1 MLRRWIGVLV
11 VLGILTAGV
20 TAAAEAKPRK
30 QNPRLHSFRSCTNLL
45 TYARSNGVR
54 VVRDSLGGASGRLPL
69 PPPSPVSDGGGQDEA
84 AGDGGGAGGGG
95 GGGRGSAPTSQTNVQ
110 EAGVDEP
117 DRLKAA
123 RGVLYVAAG
132 DRLQI
137 LDAASSPPRVLG
149 SLKLP
154 GFDQQ
159 LLLHGSRLLVIA
171 PLGFSGGDVPI
182 PIAAQVGDVP
192 VPQWLGRT
200 RLLEVDVA
208 DPAAPSVLRTLD
220 VEGSY
225 VNARLTG
232 ETARVV
238 VQTDP
243 RGLELPDVRRATTV
257 GQLRRRWRRSV
268 RRTRAAS
275 WLPSSVV
282 RNRRTGRKQRRA
294 LVRCRQVRRTKTFTG
309 LGTITVLTL
318 DMSGSRPMFPA
329 ADADALMASGETVY
343 ASQGRLY
350 VASERWLGSDPT
362 RAEVLDEAATGLHAF
377 DTTKPH
383 QTAYVGSG
391 EVPGYLLSQWS
402 LSEHEGVL
410 RAATTSMPPW
420 QSRARSESAVRTLT
434 ERAGRLVEI
443 GRVGGLGRGERI
455 YAVRFMGPIGFVVTF
470 RQVDPLYTL
479 DLADPRAPK
488 VVGELKVPGYSAY
501 LHPLGDGLLLGIG
514 QDATETGMTTGV
526 QLSLFDV
533 SDLRNPVRLAQRGL
547 GLGSYSDVENDHHA
561 FLWWGPE
568 RLAVIPV
575 YRYGEDSEF
584 AGAMSFRVDRAGG
597 IVEAARFDHPGRA
610 NIEYSRSVVV
620 GDRLLLVS
628 GEGVLSTSLAAP
640 GVGDFVAF

>member
-11 VLGILTAGV
+11 AVAILTAGLAV
-20 TAAAEAKPRK
+20 AAEAKPRK
-30 QNPRLHSFRSCTNLL
+30 PNPRLHAFRSCSNLL

-54 VVRDSLGGASGRLPL
+54 VVRDSLHGASGRLPI
-69 PPPSPVSDGGGQDEA
+69 PPPAPPSTGGGMEE
-84 AGDGGGAGGGG
+84 GAGGGG
-95 GGGRGSAPTSQTNVQ
+95 SGGRGDAAPAPTSQTNVQ

-123 RGVLYVAAG
+123 GGIVYTAAG
-132 DRLQI
+132 GRLHVV
-137 LDAASSPPRVLG
+137 DAGSSPPRVLA

-154 GFDQQ
+154 GFQQQ

-171 PLGFSGGDVPI
+171 PLGFYGSDVPI
-182 PIAAQVGDVP
+182 PVAAQVGVAP

-208 DPAAPSVLRTLD
+208 DPGAPRVLRTLD

-225 VNARLTG
+225 VSARLTG

-243 RGLELPDVRRATTV
+243 RGLEQPQLRRATTV

-268 RRTRAAS
+268 RRTRTAS

-282 RNRRTGRKQRRA
+282 TNRRTGRKHRRA

-309 LGTITVLTL
+309 LGTLTVLTL
-318 DMSGSRPMFPA
+318 DMSGSRPMLPA
-329 ADADALMASGETVY
+329 VDADALMTSGERVY
-343 ASQGRLY
+343 ASEDRLY

-362 RAEVLDEAATGLHAF
+362 RAEVLDDAATGLHAF
-377 DTTKPH
+377 DTTTAK

-391 EVPGYLLSQWS
+391 EVPGYLLNQWS

-434 ERAGRLVEI
+434 ERDGRLVEI

-470 RQVDPLYTL
+470 RQVDPLHTL
-479 DLADPRAPK
+479 DLSDPRAPK

-501 LHPLGDGLLLGIG
+501 LHPLGDGLLLGVG
-514 QDATETGMTTGV
+514 QDANEEGMTTGV

-533 SDLRNPVRLAQRGL
+533 ADLRNPFRLAQHGL
-547 GLGSYSDVENDHHA
+547 GEGSYSEVEDDHHA
-561 FLWWGPE
+561 FLWWAPE

-575 YRYGEDSEF
+575 YRYGDGPDF
-584 AGAMSFRVDRAGG
+584 AGAIAFRVDRAGG
-597 IVEAARFDHPGRA
+597 IQEVGRLEDPRGGTFEFAR
-610 NIEYSRSVVV
+610 SLVV

-628 GEGVLSTSLAAP
+628 SEGVLSTPLAAP
-640 GVGDFVAF
+640 GAGDYVPF